1 VGEFVRKR
9 TVGGCITRHR
19 QGLGRVRQWWALREG
34 HGMHELGIATSILES
49 VQKEA
54 RRHPGA
60 RITKVGVKIGELAG
74 VDVDALQFG
83 FECIVKETEWD
94 GLVLEV
100 ESIPRMQHC
109 PKCGN
114 EFRMAEFD
122 PECPQC
128 GEFATKCISGE
139 ELDIAFMEVD
149 E

>member
-1 VGEFVRKR
+1 MSDSGQWAVVSRVTDMGWDGFDN
-9 TVGGCITRHR
+9 GGRS
-19 QGLGRVRQWWALREG
+19 GAGY
-34 HGMHELGIATSILES
+34 GMHELGIATSILET

-54 RRHPGA
+54 WRHPGA

-74 VDVDALQFG
+74 VDVDALKFG
-83 FECIVKETEWD
+83 FECIVKETEWER
-94 GLVLEV
+94 LVLDV
-100 ESIPRMQHC
+100 EWIPRIQHC

-122 PECPQC
+122 PGCPKC

-139 ELDIAFMEVD
+139 ELDIAYMEVD